1 MQINS
6 QKRMASMEAKAND
19 LAMNATSTL
28 DIVQGLDRKH
38 SYIYDKLNNLDIN
51 MEQMV

>member
-1 MQINS
+1 MQIDS
-6 QKRMASMEAKAND
+6 HKRMASMETKAND

-38 SYIYDKLNNLDIN
+38 SHTDDKLDKIDKQI
-51 MEQMV
+51 EQMV